1 MKQLI
6 LNSILAIFILLNIS
20 GCSKSKKNVTQ
31 VKVPTWYLNAPS
43 NTPIHL
49 YGTGEA
55 SSLNQA
61 KTNALKNMSENLVV
75 TVQSS
80 INTIT
85 KASGK
90 TYSKNIIKDIKL
102 EAKKITFSNYKVK
115 KAIQSSNSFFAL
127 VSVNRNELFIQ
138 KQKEFKLLDNKI
150 KNNKKNLQ
158 DKAKLEQIY
167 ILEKMKPSINEAK
180 NTAFVLYAINNDFN
194 YQIYHKEY
202 NNHINTLNNLKNN
215 LSLKITSNTKD
226 SLYKQYL
233 IGLLN
238 QNNYKVSEDAQD
250 VNIKILNNIRY
261 SFARGWHIAKVSTT
275 LNIMAN
281 DKDISNHIINTV
293 GRSSSNK
300 QNALVS
306 SAYQFNKKIKKLGL
320 HKILFQ

>member
-1 MKQLI
+1 
-6 LNSILAIFILLNIS
+6 
-20 GCSKSKKNVTQ
+20 
-31 VKVPTWYLNAPS
+31 
-43 NTPIHL
+43 
-49 YGTGEA
+49 
-55 SSLNQA
+55 
-61 KTNALKNMSENLVV
+61 
-75 TVQSS
+75 VQSS

-281 DKDISNHIINTV
+281 DKVISNHIINTV